1 MYADDCVLFASSEA
15 DLQVLY
21 STLAEVF
28 KAEGM
33 LISISKTEASVY
45 RAWVNA
51 STWLEPNLTHE
62 DGTKVQEAR
71 AFKYLGQRKERK
83 GAQTEVNVRIGD
95 ANAAWQALKTK
106 IFHNRRLSVQLRIR
120 IYSSGHEPAT

>member
-1 MYADDCVLFASSEA
+1 MYADDCALFASSEA

-21 STLAEVF
+21 STLTEVS

-33 LISISKTEASVY
+33 LISLSKIEASVY
-45 RAWVNA
+45 RAWINA
-51 STWLEPNLTHE
+51 SEWLDPKIYHE

-83 GAQTEVNVRIGD
+83 GAQPEVNVRIGD
-95 ANAAWQALKTK
+95 ANAA
-106 IFHNRRLSVQLRIR
+106 
-120 IYSSGHEPAT
+120 